1 MEQFNLQDN
10 QLFNLI
16 DAAYSEDLSNQ
27 PQAYKNCLLHSAKAL
42 LNGEDQLQVCLTIYK
57 NYHDNFMVPMSFP
70 PKNRKLYQY
79 IMDRLKKLDQKQKRD
94 LNLGY
99 GLVATHFTF
108 GPLN

>member
-1 MEQFNLQDN
+1 MQGKE
-10 QLFNLI
+10 LFNLI

-27 PQAYKNCLLHSAKAL
+27 PQAYKKCLLHSARAL
-42 LNGEDQLQVCLTIYK
+42 LDDGDQLQVCLTIYK
-57 NYHDNFMVPMSFP
+57 SYHDNFMVPMSFP

-79 IMDRLKKLDQKQKRD
+79 IMTRLKKLDQKQKRD